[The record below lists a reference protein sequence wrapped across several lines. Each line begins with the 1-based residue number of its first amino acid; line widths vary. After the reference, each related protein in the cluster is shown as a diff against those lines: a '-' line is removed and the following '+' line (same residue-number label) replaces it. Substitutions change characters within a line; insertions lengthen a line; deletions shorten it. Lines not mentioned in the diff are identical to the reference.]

1 MSSTSDP
8 GEPAAPAIEPVQ
20 QSFARMLVWL
30 VRVGLALLFVTF
42 VMYAAEIVPSAIPLR
57 DVPDLWTL
65 SASEYVEQSG
75 LETGWGWVSRISEG
89 RTLVFASLVLFP
101 AGTML
106 LIAMTGML
114 YLRHRVPAY
123 ALIAFLEVAVLITAA
138 TGILTAGH

>member
-1 MSSTSDP
+1 MSSTSDSTDT
-8 GEPAAPAIEPVQ
+8 AASAIEPVQ

-30 VRVGLALLFVTF
+30 VRIGLALLFLTF
-42 VMYAAEIVPSAIPLR
+42 VLYAAEIVPSAIPLR
-57 DVPDLWTL
+57 DVPDLWSL

-106 LIAMTGML
+106 LIAVAGVL
-114 YLRHRVPAY
+114 YVRHRVPAY
-123 ALIAFLEVAVLITAA
+123 ALIAFLEVTVLIIAA